1 MGGKTL
7 KMGTGLL
14 ILWLISM
21 LLIANTYRSTF
32 KTKEQ
37 IYELGSALQGL
48 RESLSLDAPSRIKRA
63 NDASLDL
70 QLVYALRL
78 QIETHG
84 QDYWFVPDT
93 QQLFYS
99 TDRYIEQTQIYLDNN
114 VNLLTLVE
122 VMRALRE
129 KYQFEP
135 EISQL
140 YFKLATNVLDAIFS
154 ENGSSPDIY
163 RELDDIYTF
172 SEALPTEQAKDL
184 QRVLAQVSQVLS
196 GYAQGQYILQKLN
209 DHDVYTQVNTQR
221 IAFNVLLIDY
231 ILLAGGVSF
240 LTLCLLVGLIAY
252 SPRPQPVKTTTKP
265 LVAKSPLSEGGE
277 PVSENVEKMA
287 MSELKNETEI
297 DFDTMLDSLS
307 NDIDSVCMLLEVFI
321 EDHTGDAER
330 IQQLLSDAPQDAQ
343 RKAHSLKGVG
353 GNLAAMKL
361 REIAGE
367 VELAIK
373 EDITAVPDLLDELKV
388 RLDNALEEARV
399 FLKEN
404 ARC

>member
-7 KMGTGLL
+7 KLVAGLV

-21 LLIANTYRSTF
+21 LLIANHYRSTF
-32 KTKEQ
+32 TTKEQ
-37 IYELGSALQGL
+37 IYELDSALQGL

-63 NDASLDL
+63 DVESLDL

-78 QIETHG
+78 QIEAHG

-93 QQLFYS
+93 QQLFYT

-114 VNLLTLVE
+114 INLLMLVE
-122 VMRALRE
+122 AMRTMRT

-135 EISQL
+135 EILQL
-140 YFKLATNVLDAIFS
+140 YLKLATNVLDAIFS
-154 ENGSSPDIY
+154 ENDSNPAIY

-172 SEALPTEQAKDL
+172 SETLPAQQAKDL
-184 QRVLAQVSQVLS
+184 QSALAQVSQVLS
-196 GYAQGQYILQKLN
+196 GYAQSQYILKKLMN
-209 DHDVYTQVNTQR
+209 HDVYAQVNAQR
-221 IAFNVLLIDY
+221 IAFNSLLTNY
-231 ILLAGGVSF
+231 ILMAGGITL
-240 LTLCLLVGLIAY
+240 LTLCLLVGLMAY
-252 SPRPQPVKTTTKP
+252 SLRYSQPVKKTSKSLVTTP
-265 LVAKSPLSEGGE
+265 PRFEAVE

-287 MSELKNETEI
+287 MTELKDQTEI
-297 DFDTMLDSLS
+297 DFDKMLDSLS
-307 NDIDSVCMLLEVFI
+307 NDIESVCMLLEVFI

-330 IQQLLSDAPQDAQ
+330 IQQLLRDAPQDAQ

-361 REIAGE
+361 REVAGE

-373 EDITAVPDLLDELKV
+373 SGQQPSDSVMKELKL
-388 RLDNALEEARV
+388 RLDRAIDESEQ
-399 FLKEN
+399 FLQSHQS
-404 ARC
+404 